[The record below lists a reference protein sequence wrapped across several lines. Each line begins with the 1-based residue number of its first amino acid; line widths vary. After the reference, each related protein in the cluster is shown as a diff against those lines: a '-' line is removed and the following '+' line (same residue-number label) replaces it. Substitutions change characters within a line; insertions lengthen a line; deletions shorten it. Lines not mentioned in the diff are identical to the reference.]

1 MKKEKNVSKKTES
14 NTKTSWIRFF
24 LSVAVLFGI
33 GYVIFNYVPFI
44 AKYNHYVIVSGS
56 MEPVIMTYDVVII
69 DTSVN
74 VDDLNPDDIIA
85 FHTTVDGNEII
96 VVHYIYSITEENGET
111 KILTYSEKTTLDEW
125 VLSGDDVIGIYKYT
139 IPNIGRMVLFLES
152 TIGKIVLVGDLLIIY
167 IIVDVFFDSDKKKKD
182 SIKEIEESSENKE

>member
-152 TIGKIVLVGDLLIIY
+152 TIGKIVLVADLLIIY